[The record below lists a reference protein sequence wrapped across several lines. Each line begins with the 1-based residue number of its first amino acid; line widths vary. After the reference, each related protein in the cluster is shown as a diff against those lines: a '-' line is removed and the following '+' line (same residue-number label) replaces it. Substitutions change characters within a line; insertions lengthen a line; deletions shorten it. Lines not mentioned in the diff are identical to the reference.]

1 MRYDNRL
8 GDAFW
13 AVGGYLEYFLSMMS
27 SWAIVCDVWY
37 LPPIYREVYFLPCC
51 TFIPLYSLML
61 WHRHRLPLVPTY
73 AWKRCRRCHFVANF
87 SSRFLRPKILSKD
100 HRFYTFALA
109 HFPQRQKVSLFC
121 NVVLSFHGFHVFMTD
136 SFSVTCNIS
145 FWSDVYNVKCLC
157 TIYT

>member
-51 TFIPLYSLML
+51 TFIPFYSLML

-73 AWKRCRRCHFVANF
+73 AWKRSIYHFRANF
-87 SSRFLRPKILSKD
+87 FLSFFGTKNYNI
-100 HRFYTFALA
+100 RFYLHIFHSDKKFHFFAKSCYPSMISMFSWLTVFLSLA
-109 HFPQRQKVSLFC
+109 TYHFGRMFTMP
-121 NVVLSFHGFHVFMTD
+121 NV
-136 SFSVTCNIS
+136 
-145 FWSDVYNVKCLC
+145 YAQ
-157 TIYT
+157 YT